1 MIPPMRRLLAAV
13 FALAVLAPV
22 PIALAQRDAGPPLSE
37 PPTPGVG
44 PTAPTA
50 ATAAT
55 AATSSTSAAGP
66 GAHAAT
72 PASAPPEGEGDEGD
86 HPTPPAPSAK
96 APVFQRQAAILKDG
110 MLRIPGGRFTMG
122 TSEKNAPA
130 NERPARSVAVNA
142 FWIDRTE
149 VTVGAYRACVER
161 GACAR
166 PTRTSPAC
174 TFDLGDAQLPVSCV
188 AWSSANAY
196 CLAVGKRL
204 PREIEWENAAR
215 GTTPIRYPWGAGHGC
230 GVAATLAGETT
241 NRSCSGKRP
250 SHVGAHLGGASP
262 YGVLDMSGN
271 VEEWVADWYADSV
284 SELSPRAGASHVL
297 RGGGWLSAPSL
308 ARTTSRNWGSVREA
322 GPNVGFRCARDD

>member
-1 MIPPMRRLLAAV
+1 MRRPLAAI

-22 PIALAQRDAGPPLSE
+22 PLALAQRDAGLPSTE
-37 PPTPGVG
+37 PPTPGV
-44 PTAPTA
+44 APTG
-50 ATAAT
+50 ATP
-55 AATSSTSAAGP
+55 S
-66 GAHAAT
+66 T
-72 PASAPPEGEGDEGD
+72 PASSGSAAPAAHPGTPASSPPEGEGDEGD
-86 HPTPPAPSAK
+86 HTTPPAASAK
-96 APVFQRQAAILKDG
+96 PPAFQKQPAILKDG

-130 NERPARSVAVNA
+130 NERPARSVAVPA

-161 GACAR
+161 GACPR
-166 PTRTSPAC
+166 PTRTSPVC
-174 TFDLGDAQLPVSCV
+174 TFDLGDPQLPVSCV
-188 AWSSANAY
+188 PWSSANAY

-215 GTTPIRYPWGAGHGC
+215 GTTPIRYPWGGGHGC
-230 GVAATLAGETT
+230 GNAATLAGETT